1 MAHVDET
8 QAAAAG
14 HSQSLTLTVI
24 WADED
29 GEFTVPKTTKVSE
42 LITLAVTRFK
52 LSPSDKYDLMLPSA
66 GGQPLEHDRP
76 LVSYHLKDGDQLL
89 LTSTAGGV

>member
-1 MAHVDET
+1 MAQVDEAP
-8 QAAAAG
+8 AAPAA
-14 HSQSLTLTVI
+14 HLQLLTLTVI

-29 GEFTVPKTTKVSE
+29 GEFIVPKTNKVSD
-42 LITLAVTRFK
+42 LIHLAVTRFK
-52 LSPSDKYDLMLPSA
+52 LSPTDKYDLMLAS
-66 GGQPLEHDRP
+66 GGQPLEHDRT

>member
-1 MAHVDET
+1 MAHVDE
-8 QAAAAG
+8 AAAVAAA
-14 HSQSLTLTVI
+14 HSQSLDLTVI

-29 GEFTVPKTTKVSE
+29 GQFTVPKTTKVSE
-42 LITLAVTRFK
+42 LIALAVTRFR
-52 LSPSDKYDLMLPSA
+52 LSPTDKYDLMLPE
-66 GGQPLEHDRP
+66 GGQPLAHDRP

>member
-1 MAHVDET
+1 MAHVDEVPAV
-8 QAAAAG
+8 AAAHA
-14 HSQSLTLTVI
+14 QSLTLTII

-42 LITLAVTRFK
+42 LIGLAVAQFT
-52 LSPSDKYDLMLPSA
+52 LSPTDKYDLMLPS

-89 LTSTAGGV
+89 LTSTGGGV

>member
-1 MAHVDET
+1 MAHVDEAP
-8 QAAAAG
+8 AAAEA
-14 HSQSLTLTVI
+14 HSQFLTLTVI

-29 GEFTVPKTTKVSE
+29 GEFTVPKSTKVLE
-42 LITLAVTRFK
+42 LISLAVAQFK
-52 LSPSDKYDLMLPSA
+52 LSPTDKYDLMLPS

-89 LTSTAGGV
+89 LTSTGGGV

>member
-1 MAHVDET
+1 MAHVDEAP
-8 QAAAAG
+8 AAAVA
-14 HSQSLTLTVI
+14 HSQPVTLTII

-29 GEFTVPKTTKVSE
+29 GEFTVPKTTKVAE
-42 LITLAVTRFK
+42 LANLAVTRFT
-52 LSPSDKYDLMLPSA
+52 LSPTDKYDLMLPS
-66 GGQPLEHDRP
+66 GGQPLEHDRT